1 MHVSHRKCRLFAA
14 LQLAD
19 PTDPTGHRV
28 QTGVHTSQES
38 LSCCFVLAKVI

>member
-1 MHVSHRKCRLFAA
+1 MHEYKRKLRLLAA

-28 QTGVHTSQES
+28 QTGVHTSQKR
-38 LSCCFVLAKVI
+38 LM

>member
-1 MHVSHRKCRLFAA
+1 MEGPMEAYMHDSKCKLQLFAA

-28 QTGVHTSQES
+28 QTGVHTSQKR
-38 LSCCFVLAKVI
+38 LM